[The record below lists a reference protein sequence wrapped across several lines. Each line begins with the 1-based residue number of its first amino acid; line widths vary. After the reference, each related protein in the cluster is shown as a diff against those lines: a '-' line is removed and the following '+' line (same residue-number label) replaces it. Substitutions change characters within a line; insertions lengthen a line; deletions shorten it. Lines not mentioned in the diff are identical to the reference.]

1 MDEEKIEIKIV
12 DHEETDDTA
21 DVIYIDV
28 GSNQLNNS
36 DEDESTELEFTIPA
50 GICANLSFYRSF
62 RR

>member
-21 DVIYIDV
+21 DVIYINV

-50 GICANLSFYRSF
+50 GI
-62 RR
+62 